1 MSEKPTI
8 LILGTDHFSN
18 HDNGDMFMTQTDG
31 IYTEKRQGEMSE
43 VLECLKNFR
52 PTKVALEILKEDSA
66 KQNRDYD
73 SYLKNGFSL
82 STNETHQIGFRLAK
96 RCGLDRVYA
105 VDWNG
110 SLEGDLDFEKSAKQN
125 NQVHIYNKFVK
136 TGKEMNAQAQEYFQN
151 HSLRKY
157 LLWLNEKKNIDKNH
171 QLYMN
176 LALIGSDSN
185 PIGAMWT
192 TKYWYYRNMLIYKNL
207 VSLINS
213 KEDRIFVLYGAGHLY
228 LLLHFLKESG
238 LFNVEL
244 AGDYL

>member
-66 KQNRDYD
+66 KQNREYDSYLKNGFSLSTNETHQIGFRLAKRCGLDRVYAVDWNGSLEGDLDFEESAKQNREYD

-125 NQVHIYNKFVK
+125 NQVDIYNRFVK

-171 QLYMN
+171 
-176 LALIGSDSN
+176 
-185 PIGAMWT
+185 
-192 TKYWYYRNMLIYKNL
+192 
-207 VSLINS
+207 
-213 KEDRIFVLYGAGHLY
+213 
-228 LLLHFLKESG
+228 
-238 LFNVEL
+238 
-244 AGDYL
+244 

>member
-31 IYTEKRQGEMSE
+31 IYTEKRQGEMSV

-96 RCGLDRVYA
+96 RCGLDRRSEERRV
-105 VDWNG
+105 
-110 SLEGDLDFEKSAKQN
+110 
-125 NQVHIYNKFVK
+125 
-136 TGKEMNAQAQEYFQN
+136 GKE
-151 HSLRKY
+151 S
-157 LLWLNEKKNIDKNH
+157 
-171 QLYMN
+171 
-176 LALIGSDSN
+176 
-185 PIGAMWT
+185 
-192 TKYWYYRNMLIYKNL
+192 
-207 VSLINS
+207 
-213 KEDRIFVLYGAGHLY
+213 LYGR
-228 LLLHFLKESG
+228 
-238 LFNVEL
+238 VE
-244 AGDYL
+244 